1 MIVGFGG
8 SNSTVFPSL
17 FASGQRGT
25 ITLPMIE
32 LKRGGSPNLLP
43 GATPPEKPKARYG
56 DYFGSAIDPTD
67 SAIRWIAGEYMQAPP
82 PAIPPTPPPKPPRWS
97 TAISRVTLAS
107 SLPGS
112 TAPGSLAALNASELC
127 YWRGVQ

>member
-82 PAIPPTPPPKPPRWS
+82 PTPPPKPLRWS

-112 TAPGSLAALNASELC
+112 TAAGSLGALNHIRTC
-127 YWRGVQ
+127 FWRGVQ

>member
-1 MIVGFGG
+1 MDLYYPTLTFDGSKALGTNTMIVGFGG

-43 GATPPEKPKARYG
+43 GATPPEKPKAEIWRL
-56 DYFGSAIDPTD
+56 F
-67 SAIRWIAGEYMQAPP
+67 WIC
-82 PAIPPTPPPKPPRWS
+82 
-97 TAISRVTLAS
+97 
-107 SLPGS
+107 
-112 TAPGSLAALNASELC
+112 N
-127 YWRGVQ
+127 